1 MANTQANLLDYLAV
15 LVKWRKLI
23 AINFFIVCLIAA
35 AFSLIMPQT
44 YTAHTT
50 ILPPKE
56 EGAMGISSF
65 LRNLPIGGMGI
76 GNVSDEAN
84 LFLAIL
90 NSRTMMESVV
100 EKFDLVNRY
109 KVKNIE
115 KAILTLRDHVTFE
128 ITKEETITLSASATT
143 KTFPTSAKREEAR
156 TTSRDMAN
164 FFIRRL
170 DEINRQLKSEKAR
183 NDRLFIENR
192 YHQNLED
199 LHRAEEAMKAFSQ
212 KNGAVALEAQIKA
225 VIEVLAEMKAR
236 IISKE
241 IDLKLQRSYLDE
253 THPDYLRSKRE
264 LEEMN
269 QKYAQIKRGSFDAD
283 DDLKNADVL
292 LPIEKVPDLVT
303 QYGRLLRE
311 FSLQMKLMEFLLP
324 EYETAKIE
332 EAKNTPTV
340 QVLDEAVAPIKR
352 SKPKRAI
359 FVLLWGAV
367 SLIITSSYAF
377 GKEYL
382 ERLKNEDAQSHR
394 QLSQLFST
402 VRRDFQRKKTRG

>member
-1 MANTQANLLDYLAV
+1 
-15 LVKWRKLI
+15 
-23 AINFFIVCLIAA
+23 
-35 AFSLIMPQT
+35 MPQT

-367 SLIITSSYAF
+367 SLIITSAYAF